1 MKEMVKRVREEKGGF
16 TLAELLIVVAILL
29 VLIAIAVPVFSGA
42 LGNADEA
49 VKSATQRSAKSEA
62 LSEYML
68 AGNTNQTVIYYAG
81 YSDKGDELYFFSGD
95 TGTKDATAKYKYK
108 IEVKLNG
115 EGENAKVQATVTEDG
130 GEDGK

>member
-49 VKSATQRSAKSEA
+49 VDQANQRSAKSEA
-62 LSEYML
+62 LTNYML
-68 AGNTNQTVIYYAG
+68 AKDDAAKTAATTQYFYYDEKGNEIGDHTSTVPSGVKYG
-81 YSDKGDELYFFSGD
+81 YKVTITVSDKGEITETKVDEYK
-95 TGTKDATAKYKYK
+95 TTA
-108 IEVKLNG
+108 
-115 EGENAKVQATVTEDG
+115 
-130 GEDGK
+130 